1 MRFLRHLPRRL
12 NATTS
17 YELRIPQPL
26 PSNTAKRLNK
36 STTIIL
42 FAFVESE
49 RLFIQIPEQMK
60 RLYTHIRS
68 FDATLEQTPEVFQPV
83 SVNMAFRIALGM
95 VNNLVNK
102 LVIEFRVRAKRIR
115 DYFGTFFHVFV
126 HSGIKLRAAYV
137 SPLIAIAFVGVFFLV
152 GFVFSVVG
160 YAFYFCL
167 HRGSLSENTASWQ
180 ARSSLAIAGFCSCS
194 VWSQKEYLIT

>member
-1 MRFLRHLPRRL
+1 
-12 NATTS
+12 
-17 YELRIPQPL
+17 
-26 PSNTAKRLNK
+26 
-36 STTIIL
+36 
-42 FAFVESE
+42 
-49 RLFIQIPEQMK
+49 
-60 RLYTHIRS
+60 
-68 FDATLEQTPEVFQPV
+68 
-83 SVNMAFRIALGM
+83 MAFRIALGM

-102 LVIEFRVRAKRIR
+102 LVIEFRVRTKRIR